1 MKSMKIST
9 MTDGVIRIG
18 LRGLTDNEGIALCD
32 YPLVSRS
39 TGRYKNII
47 SGGGGQFQLNS
58 LITVICIKL
67 YSATG
72 VFFFLRQQT
81 IWGCTRHKAGYCVKK
96 H

>member
-1 MKSMKIST
+1 MNTKTST
-9 MTDGVIRIG
+9 MKDEVIPTG

-58 LITVICIKL
+58 ALTN
-67 YSATG
+67 
-72 VFFFLRQQT
+72 
-81 IWGCTRHKAGYCVKK
+81 CTQH
-96 H
+96 